1 MLKYTRALNAGDA
14 PNYDYLRKMFAEE
27 IAVIE
32 RKSIP
37 SGASRWRCQGKF
49 DWMDE
54 AESEKYGRDD
64 RHSRED
70 RHSGSR
76 DNRRNRSRE
85 DERDSRDSRDKKR
98 SQSVKSN
105 HRDRYMK

>member
-14 PNYDYLRKMFAEE
+14 PNYDYLRKIFAEE
-27 IAVIE
+27 VAAIE

-54 AESEKYGRDD
+54 AESDKYGREE
-64 RHSRED
+64 RHSRDE
-70 RHSGSR
+70 RHGASR
-76 DNRRNRSRE
+76 DNKRNRPRD
-85 DERDSRDSRDKKR
+85 DERDSRDKRR
-98 SQSVKSN
+98 SQSVKSS